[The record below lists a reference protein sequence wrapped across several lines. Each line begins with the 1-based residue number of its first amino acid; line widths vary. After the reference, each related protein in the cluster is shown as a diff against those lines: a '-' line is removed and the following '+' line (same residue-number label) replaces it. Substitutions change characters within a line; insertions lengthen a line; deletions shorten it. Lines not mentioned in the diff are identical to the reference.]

1 MEPTLIT
8 PAGAPA
14 QKIALPAEAH
24 PATDWSAILAGA
36 VVSAG
41 VASIFA
47 TFGLAV
53 GLATISPY
61 EGDGSAFAEL
71 LALGLWAVWT
81 AVSSVMVGAYIAGR
95 MRRRAGTLS
104 ADEISVRDGIHG
116 LAVWGAALIL
126 GAWLVGSGM
135 GAAVDAAVQMPDEMI
150 SAAADN
156 ATTTDATAATTTP
169 TTQTQSA
176 MAAPT
181 KEQLETARKYSVVSA
196 FVTAAS
202 LLIAAAG
209 AYWAAG
215 MGGRHRDE
223 NRVFAR
229 FGAWT

>member
-14 QKIALPAEAH
+14 QTIAFPAEQH
-24 PATDWSAILAGA
+24 SATDWSAILAGA

-47 TFGLAV
+47 TFGVAV

-61 EGDGSAFAEL
+61 DGDGSAFAEL
-71 LALGLWAVWT
+71 LALALWAVWT

-95 MRRRAGTLS
+95 MRRRAGTVS

-135 GAAVDAAVQMPDEMI
+135 GAVVDAAVQMPDEMI

-156 ATTTDATAATTTP
+156 AATTDATAQPATA
-169 TTQTQSA
+169 TTQTQAA

-181 KEQLETARKYSVVSA
+181 KEQLEMARKYSVVSA